1 MIEESKKNEF
11 WNFLTTEKNQP
22 RPKGITIQRL
32 AVIKPIAIESDLW
45 FDVIERHGA
54 TNRTALEFYQSA
66 EATSTDSRAIF
77 WEAVRGII
85 LQAENE
91 RKNTGRQNRNATT
104 TANVGKSSRSFKK
117 NTLKRF

>member
-45 FDVIERHGA
+45 LDVIERHGA
-54 TNRTALEFYQSA
+54 ADRTAQEFYQSA
-66 EATSTDSRAIF
+66 EAASTDSRTNF

-85 LQAENE
+85 LQEENE
-91 RKNTGRQNRNATT
+91 RKNTGRQNRNAAT

-117 NTLKRF
+117 NARKRF

>member
-1 MIEESKKNEF
+1 MIKESKKNEF

-54 TNRTALEFYQSA
+54 ADRTAQEFYQSA
-66 EATSTDSRAIF
+66 EAASSDSRTAF

-91 RKNTGRQNRNATT
+91 RNNTGRQNRNATN
-104 TANVGKSSRSFKK
+104 TANVGKSSSSFKK
-117 NTLKRF
+117 NARRRF